1 MTSPFLRNRS
11 RQLAQQSA
19 VAANATALRAPA
31 EDTPAGQ
38 EYAVLRVSLHED
50 LRKLSD
56 TESVEA
62 RRPMKAKM
70 AGRYAAWIEGVL
82 EADAPTQD
90 EILVTNMIWAIDYR
104 DFPRALRL
112 AEFVIK
118 HGLALPERYNRNTA
132 CLIAEEFAE
141 AALTDADQ
149 VDHQLLLQVA
159 YLTGG
164 ADMPDQARAKLMK
177 AIGLG
182 WADKADAFDASDDS
196 APAGGKASYIEA
208 ALTALRAA
216 LALDKKVGVKKR
228 IEQLERQART
238 ETGGT
243 ETEQDKEPEKVAPK
257 PTPKPPVKTARR
269 RKAKKG

>member
-70 AGRYAAWIEGVL
+70 AGRYDAWIEGVL

-141 AALTDADQ
+141 AALGDADQ

-182 WADKADAFDASDDS
+182 WADKADAFDPTDDS
-196 APAGGKASYIEA
+196 APAGGKASYIDA
-208 ALTALRAA
+208 ALTALRSA

-228 IEQLERQART
+228 IEQLERAQAKT
-238 ETGGT
+238 ADEN
-243 ETEQDKEPEKVAPK
+243 EPETVAPK
-257 PTPKPPVKTARR
+257 PAPKPA
-269 RKAKKG
+269 AKKAAKRGRKGKK